1 MRKLWWSQWSS
12 GAPTSTFP
20 WLFSQCKQGIT
31 PNCIQLPNFMKQS
44 ADEAVD
50 LAFADQAKYLWYNFE
65 HLISCDGLTNMSPGS
80 PGGYAIGATG
90 GSSFHCIVDLKPFS
104 FLAPFTIPKAPKAQT
119 IRVDVSDQAWCSATL
134 GRTMQQNSGFFFSC
148 WYTGFWTSQW
158 LIRSDHHTHTGPLIV
173 LFFCGQSTGITLLGH
188 MGYVLNMGD

>member
-1 MRKLWWSQWSS
+1 MVITMEFGGTNFDLSMVV
-12 GAPTSTFP
+12 FP
-20 WLFSQCKQGIT
+20 EQTGIT
-31 PNCIQLPNFMKQS
+31 PSCIQLPNFMKQS
-44 ADEAVD
+44 AYEAVD

-119 IRVDVSDQAWCSATL
+119 IRVDVSDQA
-134 GRTMQQNSGFFFSC
+134 
-148 WYTGFWTSQW
+148 
-158 LIRSDHHTHTGPLIV
+158 
-173 LFFCGQSTGITLLGH
+173 
-188 MGYVLNMGD
+188 